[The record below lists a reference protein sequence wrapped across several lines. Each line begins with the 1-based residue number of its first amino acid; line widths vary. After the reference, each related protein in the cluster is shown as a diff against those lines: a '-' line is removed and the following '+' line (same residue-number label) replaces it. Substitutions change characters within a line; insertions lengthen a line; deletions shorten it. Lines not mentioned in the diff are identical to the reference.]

1 MKGNL
6 LLYHGQ
12 FNNSF
17 QSDLPT
23 NRSLESLNGFYDLDL
38 FKLNTNLDARLYT
51 DNNLFS
57 HKIYSRHFS
66 PHNFK
71 KYSNSLTK
79 KQLESSFSIFRN
91 NIVSLGKNLEKLV
104 THYLENLDFHFDI
117 IGITETKITH
127 TNQNFAT
134 KIPAYAFEHV
144 PTPLASGGV
153 GLFIDENLNYT
164 VLEKESHEAF
174 QTLWI

>member
-1 MKGNL
+1 MLFKI
-6 LLYHGQ
+6 HVI
-12 FNNSF
+12 
-17 QSDLPT
+17 DHCELPT
-23 NRSLESLNGFYDLDL
+23 IRSLERLNGFYDLDL
-38 FKLNTNLDARLYT
+38 FKLNTNLDSRVNT

-57 HKIYSRHFS
+57 HKIYSHYFS

-79 KQLESSFSIFRN
+79 KQLESSFSIFHN
-91 NIVSLGKNLEKLV
+91 NIVSVNKNLEKLV
-104 THYLENLDFHFDI
+104 SHYLENLDFHIDI

-153 GLFIDENLNYT
+153 GLFSDENLNYT
-164 VLEKESHEAF
+164 V
-174 QTLWI
+174 